1 MPSHVWL
8 WFICFFFFFF
18 FFLFGDLALLQHLIP
33 IAPEPTKQQQQLP
46 AQPWCV
52 LAMHDSITDDLID
65 LNLCI
70 GVKEY
75 NGSSAIVTYE
85 NQPVTSQVLPV
96 APQLN
101 PTQCTSW
108 QAVGICMQNSVPLNG
123 VATGEGGNPV
133 KVC

>member
-18 FFLFGDLALLQHLIP
+18 FFLLGDLALLQHLIP
-33 IAPEPTKQQQQLP
+33 IAPGPTKQQQQQLP

-52 LAMHDSITDDLID
+52 LAMHDSIIDDLID

-70 GVKEY
+70 GAKEY
-75 NGSSAIVTYE
+75 NSSSAIGTCE
-85 NQPVTSQVLPV
+85 NEPVTSQDLPL

-101 PTQCTSW
+101 PTQF
-108 QAVGICMQNSVPLNG
+108 LHDRL
-123 VATGEGGNPV
+123 
-133 KVC
+133 